1 MCDACV
7 NLARSFAAW
16 EVRLYLDTHPEDASA
31 LALYRRLCAQECG
44 GYACVP
50 HERDRWSWID
60 DPWPWE
66 LEANLPGK
74 EA

>member
-1 MCDACV
+1 MADGCV

-50 HERDRWSWID
+50 HGRDRWSWID

-66 LEANLPGK
+66 REANQTGK

>member
-1 MCDACV
+1 MADGCV

-50 HERDRWSWID
+50 HGRDRWSWID

-66 LEANLPGK
+66 REANLPGK